1 MNIGRKRQMA
11 VQHSERKWQ
20 FLLYPEVTQHS
31 LLSPCKEAVLRSWT
45 RDLKVQR
52 VYSNKSVTGMVKS
65 RLDSLKV
72 S

>member
-1 MNIGRKRQMA
+1 MNIGRKRKMT
-11 VQHSERKWQ
+11 VQHSELKWQ

-31 LLSPCKEAVLRSWT
+31 LLPPHKEAVLLSWT

-52 VYSNKSVTGMVKS
+52 VYSNKSATGMVKS